1 MEEVIPQGSVL
12 SCTLFALAINDIP
25 SCLPIGVKNSLY
37 VDDFAIY
44 YSSSSV
50 RHATRI
56 LQEAINA
63 VSNWSRAVG
72 FRFFTEKTKAVT
84 FYRDSRWL
92 KGQIPSLSLYQTPIE
107 FCRNFK
113 FLGLIF
119 DSHMNWKAHLQY
131 IKTKCIK
138 ALNLLKVL
146 THTNWGATRK
156 IMIMLYKA
164 TILSIIDYASPIYS
178 SASPSALKTLDP
190 IQNTGIRLYRSL

>member
-1 MEEVIPQGSVL
+1 
-12 SCTLFALAINDIP
+12 
-25 SCLPIGVKNSLY
+25 
-37 VDDFAIY
+37 
-44 YSSSSV
+44 
-50 RHATRI
+50 
-56 LQEAINA
+56 
-63 VSNWSRAVG
+63 
-72 FRFFTEKTKAVT
+72 
-84 FYRDSRWL
+84 
-92 KGQIPSLSLYQTPIE
+92 
-107 FCRNFK
+107 
-113 FLGLIF
+113 
-119 DSHMNWKAHLQY
+119 MNWKAHLQY